1 MTAPRRRFSL
11 LLPLLLIWSSLE
23 TARGLPQFL
32 LTSGKAK
39 CYSVEVPKEIRLKIH
54 YEAPD
59 IDTDA
64 SQRGYSPTYITL
76 LENPI
81 ETLEE
86 QRLEQATDARSL
98 AKRRE
103 QLNDLRNKKPR
114 PVSQELTATKGS
126 FVHTIHSED
135 ATVDVCV
142 RASKATVKSPM
153 MFHLWVEDLDLEDDD
168 KLDEFQK
175 EKKKADNQIPKIGAE
190 HHWSFMETQLD
201 RIEHEVHT
209 ITKEADFFRER
220 DALYHQQ
227 TDDLHKATLF
237 WPMLHCG
244 ILIITGFTQ
253 ANHIISFFKKRRII

>member
-1 MTAPRRRFSL
+1 
-11 LLPLLLIWSSLE
+11 
-23 TARGLPQFL
+23 
-32 LTSGKAK
+32 
-39 CYSVEVPKEIRLKIH
+39 LKIH

-64 SQRGYSPTYITL
+64 NQSGYSPTYITL
-76 LENPI
+76 MENPI

-86 QRLEQATDARSL
+86 QRLERATDARSL

-103 QLNDLRNKKPR
+103 QLNDLTRNKKPR

-126 FVHTIHSED
+126 FVHSMHSED
-135 ATVDVCV
+135 AIVDLCV
-142 RASKATVKSPM
+142 RASKATMKSPM
-153 MFHLWVEDLDLEDDD
+153 MFHLWVEELEEGDE
-168 KLDEFQK
+168 LDEFQK
-175 EKKKADNQIPKIGAE
+175 EKNEVDNQIPRMGAE

-209 ITKEADFFRER
+209 IIKEADFFRER

-244 ILIITGFTQ
+244 ILVITGFTQ